1 MPHLVNYAARL
12 RIGGVGTVAVLGSIN
27 MDLVVRVR
35 ELPRPGDT
43 VLGDRLLTIQGGKG
57 GNQAVAAAR
66 LGALVRMIG
75 RVGADSFG
83 PSLISGLRD
92 DGIDTSGVVVDESE
106 TSGAA
111 LIVVDASG
119 ENVIAVAP
127 GANSRVGG
135 DDLARLRAGLSAGD
149 VVVMQLE
156 IPLDT
161 VLAAIDVAHAAGAR
175 VLLNAAPS
183 GVLAGQAMPN
193 VDVLIVNEGE
203 AAELGGDSLRRAV
216 GALVVTLGVAGSIVY
231 EGDRETR
238 LEPHRVEAVDAT
250 AAGDAVVGA
259 AAFALARGSSVVDAV
274 RLGNAAGAAA
284 VTKMGARP
292 SLPTPADLKRLFG
305 IELDEFVK
313 VKT

>member
-1 MPHLVNYAARL
+1 M
-12 RIGGVGTVAVLGSIN
+12 GTVAVLGSIN

-43 VLGDRLLTIQGGKG
+43 VLGDRLLSIQG

-66 LGALVRMIG
+66 LGGPVRMIG

-83 PSLISGLRD
+83 PSLISGLGD

-106 TSGAA
+106 PSGAA
-111 LIVVDASG
+111 LIVVDATG

-127 GANSRVGG
+127 GANSKVGA
-135 DDLARLRAGLSAGD
+135 DDVARLRAGLGAGD

-156 IPLDT
+156 IPLET
-161 VLAAIDVAHAAGAR
+161 VLAAIDVAHSVGAR

-183 GVLAGQAMPN
+183 GVLAGRAMPN

-216 GALVVTLGVAGSIVY
+216 GALVVTLGAAGSVVY
-231 EGDRETR
+231 ERDRETR
-238 LEPHRVEAVDAT
+238 IEPHRVEAVDAT

-259 AAFALARGSSVVDAV
+259 AAFALARGASVVDAV

-284 VTKMGARP
+284 VTKVGARP
-292 SLPTPADLKRLFG
+292 SLPTPTDLKRLFG

-313 VKT
+313 VRT

>member
-1 MPHLVNYAARL
+1 MPRLVNYAARL
-12 RIGGVGTVAVLGSIN
+12 RIGGVGTVVVLGSIN

-35 ELPRPGDT
+35 ELPRPGET
-43 VLGDRLLTIQGGKG
+43 VLGDRLQTIQGGKG

-66 LGALVRMIG
+66 LGGSVRMIG

-83 PSLISGLRD
+83 PSLISGLGD
-92 DGIDTSGVVVDESE
+92 DGIDTSGVVVDDSE
-106 TSGAA
+106 PSGAA

-119 ENVIAVAP
+119 ENLITVAP
-127 GANSRVGG
+127 GANSRVGA
-135 DDLARLRAGLSAGD
+135 DDVARLGAGLGSGD

-156 IPLDT
+156 IPVGT
-161 VLAAIDVAHAAGAR
+161 VLSAIEVAHAAGAR

-183 GVLAGQAMPN
+183 GVLAGRAMPH

-203 AAELGGDSLRRAV
+203 AAELGGHSLRRDV
-216 GALVVTLGVAGSIVY
+216 GALVVTLGAAGCVVY
-231 EGDRETR
+231 EGHRQTR
-238 LEPHRVEAVDAT
+238 IEPHRVEAVDAT

-259 AAFALARGSSVVDAV
+259 AAFALARGASVVDAV

-305 IELDEFVK
+305 IELDEFMK

>member
-1 MPHLVNYAARL
+1 MPRLVNYAARL
-12 RIGGVGTVAVLGSIN
+12 RIGGVGTVVVLGSIN

-35 ELPRPGDT
+35 ELPRPGET
-43 VLGDRLLTIQGGKG
+43 VLGDRLQTIQGGKG

-66 LGALVRMIG
+66 LGGSVRMIG
-75 RVGADSFG
+75 RVGSDSFG
-83 PSLISGLRD
+83 PSLISGLGD

-106 TSGAA
+106 PSGAA

-127 GANSRVGG
+127 GANSKLGP
-135 DDLARLRAGLSAGD
+135 DDLARLRAGLGAGD

-156 IPLDT
+156 NPLDT
-161 VLAAIDVAHAAGAR
+161 VMATIDVAHSVGAR

-183 GVLAGQAMPN
+183 GVLAGRDVPH

-216 GALVVTLGVAGSIVY
+216 GALVVTLGAAGSVVY
-231 EGDRETR
+231 ERDRATR
-238 LEPHRVEAVDAT
+238 IEPHRVEAVDAT

-259 AAFALARGSSVVDAV
+259 AAFALARGASVVDAV
-274 RLGNAAGAAA
+274 RLGSAAGAAA

-292 SLPTPADLKRLFG
+292 SLPPPADLKRLFG
-305 IELDEFVK
+305 IELEEFMK
-313 VKT
+313 GKT

>member
-1 MPHLVNYAARL
+1 M
-12 RIGGVGTVAVLGSIN
+12 
-27 MDLVVRVR
+27 
-35 ELPRPGDT
+35 
-43 VLGDRLLTIQGGKG
+43 
-57 GNQAVAAAR
+57 
-66 LGALVRMIG
+66 
-75 RVGADSFG
+75 
-83 PSLISGLRD
+83 
-92 DGIDTSGVVVDESE
+92 
-106 TSGAA
+106 
-111 LIVVDASG
+111 
-119 ENVIAVAP
+119 IAVTP
-127 GANSRVGG
+127 GANSRVGT
-135 DDLARLRAGLSAGD
+135 DDLARLRAGLGAGD

-161 VLAAIDVAHAAGAR
+161 VLAAIDVAHSAGAR

-183 GVLAGQAMPN
+183 GVLAGRAMPH

-216 GALVVTLGVAGSIVY
+216 GALVVTLGAAGSVVY
-231 EGDRETR
+231 ERDRATR
-238 LEPHRVEAVDAT
+238 IEPHRVEAVDAT

-259 AAFALARGSSVVDAV
+259 AAFALARGASVVDAI

-313 VKT
+313 VRT

>member
-12 RIGGVGTVAVLGSIN
+12 RIGGVGTVVVLGSIN

-35 ELPRPGDT
+35 ELPRPGET
-43 VLGDRLLTIQGGKG
+43 VLGDRLQTIQGGKG

-66 LGALVRMIG
+66 LGGSVRMIG

-106 TSGAA
+106 PSGAA
-111 LIVVDASG
+111 LIVVDTSG

-127 GANSRVGG
+127 GANSKVGG
-135 DDLARLRAGLSAGD
+135 DDVARLRAGLGAGD

-156 IPLDT
+156 IPMDT
-161 VLAAIDVAHAAGAR
+161 VLSAIDVAHAAGAR

-183 GVLAGQAMPN
+183 GVFAGRAMPH

-216 GALVVTLGVAGSIVY
+216 GALVVTLGAAGSVVY
-231 EGDRETR
+231 EHDRETR
-238 LEPHRVEAVDAT
+238 IEPHRVEAVDAT

-259 AAFALARGSSVVDAV
+259 AAFALARGASVVDAV
-274 RLGNAAGAAA
+274 RLGNAAGAAT
-284 VTKMGARP
+284 VTRMGARP

>member
-183 GVLAGQAMPN
+183 GVLAGRAMPH
-193 VDVLIVNEGE
+193 VDVLIVNKGE

-216 GALVVTLGVAGSIVY
+216 GALVVTLGAAGSVVY

-238 LEPHRVEAVDAT
+238 IEPHRVEAIDAT

-259 AAFALARGSSVVDAV
+259 AAFALARGASVVDAV